1 MEKKATEKKSWK
13 QRLKDGEKIEEI
25 VFSEPIQDIN
35 KWLEKCKNE
44 RLSDRD
50 ENWILRCADRFN
62 RISFEAISPQAL
74 AKQFKKTVNI

>member
-1 MEKKATEKKSWK
+1 METKATVKKSWK
-13 QRLKDGEKIEEI
+13 QRLKDGEKIEDI

-44 RLSDRD
+44 GLNDRD

-62 RISFEAISPQAL
+62 RISFEVVSPQAL

>member
-13 QRLKDGEKIEEI
+13 QRLKDGEKIEDI

-44 RLSDRD
+44 GLNDRD

-62 RISFEAISPQAL
+62 RISFEVVSL
-74 AKQFKKTVNI
+74 AKFAKQWRKTVNI